1 MHSALTAVAVLC
13 ALLALAG
20 AAYFA
25 MCIVAA
31 NRFRRDCSR
40 PGPGETP
47 FTPPVSILKSL
58 KGLDPHMHSAFRS
71 HCSLDYPEYEV
82 LFGVS
87 DADDPALTLV
97 KKLRDEFPQAK
108 LRVVHCPQA
117 LGLNGKVS
125 NLAQMLPQARYEHII
140 INDSDILVP
149 RDYLQRVLAPLAQP
163 GVGMVTALYR
173 GLAGRTLGS
182 KLEALGLS
190 TDFSGGVLVARVMEG
205 GFRFALGATIAT
217 SKTVL
222 REIGGLEP
230 LADYLG
236 DDYEL
241 GARTAAAGYQVR
253 LADIVVETALPDY
266 SFRDFWAHELR
277 WARNVK
283 DRRRAQYF
291 GLSVSFGLIW
301 TVLAVVAAPRAW
313 WTWLV
318 LAVTAALRLT
328 SAVVV
333 GRGVLADPQV
343 LRDLWLLPLR
353 DLVALAIWLVS
364 YFGDEVEWRGMR
376 FRLHDGKLER
386 IRQS

>member
-1 MHSALTAVAVLC
+1 MHLALNAIAALC

-25 MCIVAA
+25 ICIVAA
-31 NRFRRDCSR
+31 RRFERERSHV
-40 PGPGETP
+40 PETR
-47 FTPPVSILKSL
+47 FTPPASILRSL
-58 KGLDPHMHSAFRS
+58 KGLDPHMYSAFRS
-71 HCSLDYPEYEV
+71 HCLLDYPEYEL

-87 DADDPALTLV
+87 GPGDPALALV
-97 KKLRDEFPQAK
+97 EKLREEFPQAM
-108 LRVVHCPQA
+108 LRVVHCPQV

-125 NLAQMLPQARYEHII
+125 NLAQMLAQARYEYIV

-149 RDYLQRVLAPLAQP
+149 RNYLLRVLAPLAQP

-173 GLAGRTLGS
+173 GLAGKTLGS

-190 TDFSGGVLVARVMEG
+190 TDFSGGVLVARAMEG
-205 GFRFALGATIAT
+205 GIRFGLGATLAT
-217 SKTVL
+217 TKTVL

-230 LADYLG
+230 LVDYLG

-241 GARTAAAGYQVR
+241 GARTAAAGYQVQ

-266 SFRDFWAHELR
+266 SFRDFWTHQLR

-283 DRRRAQYF
+283 DRRGAQYF
-291 GLSVSFGLIW
+291 GLIVSFGLVW
-301 TVLAVVAAPRAW
+301 ALLAVIAVPRAW
-313 WTWLV
+313 WTWLALGVTGILRV
-318 LAVTAALRLT
+318 L

-333 GRGVLADPQV
+333 GRGVLDDPQV

-353 DLVALAIWLVS
+353 DSVALSVWMVS
-364 YFGDEVEWRGMR
+364 YFGDEVEWRGLR
-376 FRLHDGKLER
+376 FRLRDGKLEQ
-386 IRQS
+386 I

>member
-31 NRFRRDCSR
+31 RRFRRECSR
-40 PGPGETP
+40 LRISETP
-47 FTPPVSILKSL
+47 FTPPISILKSL
-58 KGLDPHMHSAFRS
+58 KGLDPHMYSAFRS

-87 DADDPALTLV
+87 DADDPALALV
-97 KKLRDEFPQAK
+97 EKLRDEFPQAK

-125 NLAQMLPQARYEHII
+125 NLVQMLPHARHEHII
-140 INDSDILVP
+140 INDSDIMVP

-190 TDFSGGVLVARVMEG
+190 TDFSGSVLVARVMKG
-205 GFRFALGATIAT
+205 GIRFAFGATIAT

-222 REIGGLEP
+222 REIGGLGP

-241 GARTAAAGYQVR
+241 GARAAAAGYQVQ

-266 SFRDFWAHELR
+266 SFRDFWAHQLR

-283 DRRRAQYF
+283 DRRGAQYF
-291 GLSVSFGLIW
+291 GLIVSFGLIW
-301 TVLAVVAAPRAW
+301 AVFAVVAAPRAW
-313 WTWLV
+313 WTWLA

-376 FRLHDGKLER
+376 FRLHHGKLER
-386 IRQS
+386 T